1 MHLLRLSSVTIIQ
14 IMNHHVYFVETVE
27 NRDQCIPSKPG
38 TTFAY
43 STMAKAV
50 GDLQNAR
57 VAHKVGDRIA

>member
-1 MHLLRLSSVTIIQ
+1 MHAFATPQQCDYYQ

-50 GDLQNAR
+50 GDLLTKCSSSTQ
-57 VAHKVGDRIA
+57 G